1 MRIAYLHYLYGDD
14 TALHHVRQFAAAAAA
29 LGHQIEVHAINLAPP
44 PPAPSLAPSRS
55 RAWAPAPGA
64 VAADGAEEGAATAG
78 RREPAPSVTHRL
90 RWATRQRLGR
100 YLHEPKELMWNALYV
115 HHELALLGAG
125 PRPDVLLVRD
135 HALTASTAIVASRL
149 GLPLV
154 YEINAPAVELA
165 LYFDEHLHLPLVA
178 GWLEG
183 FKLRRADA
191 VTTVSTALREHL
203 VARHR
208 LRGWAAD
215 KIVVVPNGADV
226 AAFRP
231 DNQPS
236 ALARRLLGRCVG
248 QSSGAKW
255 AENPGNG
262 RGAAEL
268 GCEAETVG
276 AAVVGRA
283 HEMGSGER
291 GRGAAALAP
300 AGERGN
306 GAGPGNGAGEAVVG
320 FVGSFQK
327 FHGVDLL
334 ADMAL
339 RVAALRPRVR
349 FLLVGDGPG
358 AAAAWQRL
366 APLGERLATTGAV
379 PHAAVP
385 GLVAAFDIGV
395 LPETSFYACPLKV
408 IEWMA
413 AGKAV
418 VAPRYGPLC
427 EVLADGEEGL
437 LFPPRDLGALVA
449 AVLRLVDRPAL
460 RRRLGEAAAARAG
473 ASLAW
478 TDNAR
483 RVVSVLEQARGR
495 ALVAGRAQPE
505 WSPGSPGPLG

>member
-14 TALHHVRQFAAAAAA
+14 TALHHVRQFAAAAAG
-29 LGHQIEVHAINLAPP
+29 LGHAIQVHAINLAPP
-44 PPAPSLAPSRS
+44 PLPGPADFLGMAPRQIP
-55 RAWAPAPGA
+55 RRPGA
-64 VAADGAEEGAATAG
+64 AAGRQCAAAG
-78 RREPAPSVTHRL
+78 RREPPVTVARRL
-90 RWATRQRLGR
+90 RWAARQRLGR
-100 YLHEPKELMWNALYV
+100 FLHEPKEIVWNARYL
-115 HHELALLGAG
+115 HHELALLARG

-135 HALTASTAIVASRL
+135 HALTASTVLVASRL

-154 YEINAPAVELA
+154 YEINAPAAELA

-183 FKLRRADA
+183 YKLRRADA

-203 VARHR
+203 LVRHG

-215 KIVVVPNGADV
+215 KIVVVPNGADL

-236 ALARRLLGRCVG
+236 PLARRLLGG
-248 QSSGAKW
+248 SSDRPAAGAEV
-255 AENPGNG
+255 AMEPGRSRPAG
-262 RGAAEL
+262 DDGSTEL
-268 GCEAETVG
+268 TGST
-276 AAVVGRA
+276 
-283 HEMGSGER
+283 HEMTLAAKAIGSDG
-291 GRGAAALAP
+291 GG
-300 AGERGN
+300 GGN
-306 GAGPGNGAGEAVVG
+306 GAASGAGEAVVG

-327 FHGVDLL
+327 FHGVELL
-334 ADMAL
+334 AEMAL
-339 RVAALRPRVR
+339 RVAAQRPRVR

-358 AAAAWQRL
+358 AAQARRRL
-366 APLGERLATTGAV
+366 APLGDQVVATGSV

-418 VAPRYGPLC
+418 VAPRYGPLH
-427 EVLADGEEGL
+427 EVLEDGEDGL
-437 LFPPRDLGALVA
+437 LFPPRDVAALVET
-449 AVLRLVDRPAL
+449 VVRLVDRPAL
-460 RRRLGEAAAARAG
+460 RRRLGAAAARRAA

-478 TDNAR
+478 EDNAR
-483 RVVSVLEQARGR
+483 RVIAVLDQARCR
-495 ALVAGRAQPE
+495 ALAAGRAQPDL
-505 WSPGSPGPLG
+505 SLGPLG